1 MDEIKKAI
9 ADELADV
16 MKYMN
21 MAKDCK
27 HGSVLEDIAAEEM
40 QHAKNLQ
47 TILGEQIMPEQ
58 WRMARE
64 ALHGA
69 ELGDT

>member
-47 TILGEQIMPEQ
+47 DILGEEIMPEQ
-58 WRMARE
+58 WQMARE
-64 ALHGA
+64 ALYDA
-69 ELGDT
+69 ELGE

>member
-40 QHAKNLQ
+40 QHAKNLKD
-47 TILGEQIMPEQ
+47 ILGEEIMPEQ
-58 WRMARE
+58 WQMARE
-64 ALHGA
+64 ALYGA
-69 ELGDT
+69 ELSE

>member
-21 MAKDCK
+21 MAKDCE
-27 HGSVLEDIAAEEM
+27 HGSVLEDIAAEEF

-47 TILGEQIMPEQ
+47 DILGEEILPEQ
-58 WRMARE
+58 WQMARE
-64 ALHGA
+64 ALYGA
-69 ELGDT
+69 ELSNT

>member
-9 ADELADV
+9 ADELTDV

-47 TILGEQIMPEQ
+47 DILGEEIMPEQ
-58 WRMARE
+58 WQMARE
-64 ALHGA
+64 ALYGA
-69 ELGDT
+69 ELGE